1 LSNST
6 QRAFGSTIKRAR
18 PARWQAVAAWALWV
32 VSVVFVVISLVT
44 VRSGGDL
51 LGAVGQGLVALS
63 FATVGTI
70 LVSRLP
76 GNPIGWLLA
85 AGGAIALATAQR
97 EFASDWAAIGSLPGS
112 REPAAVT
119 PGNGLRGCFA

>member
-18 PARWQAVAAWALWV
+18 PARWQAVAVWAIWV
-32 VSVVFVVISLVT
+32 VSVVFVVISLLT

-51 LGAVGQGLVALS
+51 LGAVGQGLVAIP

-70 LVSRLP
+70 LVNRLP
-76 GNPIGWLLA
+76 GNVIGWLLA
-85 AGGAIALATAQR
+85 AGCWRVL
-97 EFASDWAAIGSLPGS
+97 
-112 REPAAVT
+112 
-119 PGNGLRGCFA
+119 LRGRQRGHGSGRRWPDRAPGQHP